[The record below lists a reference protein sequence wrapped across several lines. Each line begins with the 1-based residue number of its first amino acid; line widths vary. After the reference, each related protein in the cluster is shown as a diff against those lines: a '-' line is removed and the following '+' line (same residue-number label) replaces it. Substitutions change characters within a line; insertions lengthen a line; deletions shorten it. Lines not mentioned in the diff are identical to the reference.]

1 MPSIYDLRSALK
13 LLSQVEGEMTLIER
27 PISPDIE
34 LVEDFLAESRQS
46 GGIADE
52 QPLRVY
58 QQPTRGKFPVLMG
71 VFGTRRRCRLF
82 LDPSGCQPPELS
94 EAQLLLQAASAPIG
108 PRVLERPRLSRTV
121 NKSNNILA
129 ALPALRYAL
138 DDPGPTVTLG
148 LIYAHDRR
156 TGIANCSYHRIAFKG
171 NSAVVGIDSH
181 GHLQTMLA
189 AHVSR
194 GESLPISINIG
205 LDPAVYLASALTRP
219 CIAYGCDEL
228 GIAGAIRGRPVDIAP
243 CHANEGG
250 YIDHA
255 ELVIEGTL
263 GAEREPESAMTSG
276 FSIPEYLGYRSQC
289 GMAATLRIQVL
300 THRPNPVY
308 QTLSGPGFEQSIL
321 LGLGQECSI
330 LARLRVGEHARL
342 VRNVVALPSGGGHL
356 LTVLQVAK
364 RDVRDDRLVV
374 EVAKML
380 FEEVPSLKNLL
391 LVDEDVDPYSVNDV
405 LWALCTRARLDLDI
419 HVSALF
425 PANPLD
431 PTQSRFY
438 DERESD
444 SRIRKCVVDCTVPY
458 SQRRRF
464 KRAFDLSGTPTH
476 LPVR

>member
-1 MPSIYDLRSALK
+1 MPGIYDLRSALK
-13 LLSQVEGEMTLIER
+13 LLSQAEGEMTLVER
-27 PISPDIE
+27 PVSPDIE
-34 LVEDFLAESRQS
+34 LVEDFLAASRQR

-58 QQPTRGKFPVLMG
+58 RQPTRGRFPVLMG

-82 LDPSGCQPPELS
+82 LDPTGCQPPELS
-94 EAQLLLQAASAPIG
+94 EAQLLLQAANAPIG
-108 PRVLERPRLSRTV
+108 PRVLERSRLSRSV
-121 NKSNNILA
+121 NKSSSILA
-129 ALPALRYAL
+129 ALPVLRYAL

-148 LIYAHDRR
+148 LIYARDSR

-171 NSAVVGIDSH
+171 DSAVVGIDSR

-194 GESLPISINIG
+194 GERLPISVNIG
-205 LDPAVYLASALTRP
+205 LDPAVYLASALSHP

-243 CHANEGG
+243 CRFNKGR

-263 GAEREPESAMTSG
+263 GAEREPESAMVAG
-276 FSIPEYLGYRSQC
+276 LSIPEYLGYRSPC
-289 GMAATLRIQVL
+289 GMAATLHIQGL
-300 THRPNPVY
+300 THRPNPIY

-330 LARLRVGEHARL
+330 LARLRAAEHARL

-364 RDVRDDRLVV
+364 RDIRDDRLVV
-374 EVAKML
+374 EVANML
-380 FEEVPSLKNLL
+380 FGEVPSLKNLL
-391 LVDEDVDPYSVNDV
+391 LVDEDVDPYSANDV

-419 HVSALF
+419 HASASF
-425 PANPLD
+425 PVNPLD
-431 PTQSRFY
+431 PTQSPFY
-438 DERESD
+438 DEREPD
-444 SRIRKCVVDCTVPY
+444 SRIRKCVVDCTIPY
-458 SQRRRF
+458 TQRRRF
-464 KRAFDLSGTPTH
+464 KRAFDL
-476 LPVR
+476 